1 VHYNLIMRNW
11 LLCLGVTG
19 FIAYA
24 ADVAVIE
31 EIVCKVNG
39 DIITRSELEKDR
51 RDAEAEF
58 RREGLTARA
67 LADAVSVAARNVLR
81 ERIDRLLLIQKGKE
95 LDVKVDGE
103 VAKQIAD
110 IQRRSGIAD
119 PEKFQQYVHEQSGMP
134 YEDYRNEIKNKAL
147 MDHVIRQEVSSTI
160 KIKREDMQKYYDE
173 HKSEFQRQ
181 ERIFLQEI
189 FISTEG
195 KDGGGV
201 LAAQRKAADL
211 VARARKTEKFS
222 DLAQA
227 NSDDANAAN
236 GGEMPAMQ
244 KGELLK
250 VIEDAVWNQPRGFVT
265 EPIKVPAGF
274 YIYRVMEHQQAGLAD
289 FEQVQNEVEDRLF
302 RPKMDPALREYLT
315 KLRLDAFLE
324 IKPGYEDSGAAPGK
338 NTAWVD
344 PAQLKPETVTKE
356 EVAARTRNKKFLGII
371 PIPGTT
377 TKSTGTSS
385 SK

>member
-1 VHYNLIMRNW
+1 MRKW
-11 LLCLGVTG
+11 LLLGVTG
-19 FIAYA
+19 FLAYA
-24 ADVAVIE
+24 ADVAIVE

-51 RDAEAEF
+51 RDAEADF
-58 RREGLTARA
+58 RKEGLTARA
-67 LADAVSVAARNVLR
+67 LSEAVTMASRNVLR
-81 ERIDRLLLIQKGKE
+81 ERIDKLLLIQKGKE
-95 LDVKVDGE
+95 LDIKVDGE
-103 VAKQIAD
+103 VAKQLAD

-134 YEDYRNEIKNKAL
+134 YEDYKSEIKNKAM
-147 MDHVIRQEVSSTI
+147 MDRVIRQEVSSTI
-160 KIKREDMQKYYDE
+160 KIRTEEMQKYYDE
-173 HKSEFQRQ
+173 HKNEFQRQ

-201 LAAQRKAADL
+201 LAAERKAKDL
-211 VARARKTEKFS
+211 VARARKGEKFS
-222 DLAQA
+222 DMAQA
-227 NSDDANAAN
+227 NSDDANAAS

-250 VIEDAVWNQPRGFVT
+250 QIEDAVWDHPRGYIT
-265 EPIKVPAGF
+265 DPIKVEKGF
-274 YIYRVMEHQQAGLAD
+274 YVYKVSEHQQAGLAD
-289 FEQVQNEVEDRLF
+289 FEQVRNEVEDRLF
-302 RPKMDPALREYLT
+302 RPKMDPALREFLT
-315 KLRLDAFLE
+315 KLRTNAFLE

-356 EVAARTRNKKFLGII
+356 EVAARTRKKKLLWAI

-385 SK
+385 SH